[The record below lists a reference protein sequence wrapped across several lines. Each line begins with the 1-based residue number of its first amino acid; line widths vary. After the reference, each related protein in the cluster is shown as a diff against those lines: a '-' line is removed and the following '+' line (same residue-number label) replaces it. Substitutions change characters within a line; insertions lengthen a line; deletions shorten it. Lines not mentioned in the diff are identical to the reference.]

1 MMTTNSQQTLIRAI
15 ISSDYVRQMQ
25 KRCKLEKNS
34 TGSVWHFSLAFSVW
48 QFGSAGQFGS
58 GIQFAKLAIWFSI
71 CHGRSACMFGLNN
84 CLHAVFI

>member
-48 QFGSAGQFGS
+48 QFGSAFQFGNLVRQGNLVRESSLPNWQS
-58 GIQFAKLAIWFSI
+58 GLAFVMV
-71 CHGRSACMFGLNN
+71 GQPACLD
-84 CLHAVFI
+84 